1 MKDMIR
7 GEPVKRTFDKIRTN
21 MLICLSKGQK
31 TLNQISKETGI
42 NWKTVDNH
50 IVYLV
55 GRGLVTEVFKSSYVR
70 IYELSDEGKEFLIE
84 KFRKKIKIID
94 TKIKAKVGGSGLLFL

>member
-1 MKDMIR
+1 MSR
-7 GEPVKRTFDKIRTN
+7 GESKKRSFDKIRTN
-21 MLICLSKGQK
+21 ILLNLSKGQK

-55 GRGLVTEVFKSSYVR
+55 GRGLVTEVFKSSFVR
-70 IYELSDEGKEFLIE
+70 IYELSEEGKEFLLK
-84 KFRKKIKIID
+84 KFQKKLKIID
-94 TKIKAKVGGSGLLFL
+94 SKIKTKIGGSSLQLLMKL